1 MITWVTKEH
10 SRGHH
15 VEVPTTECR
24 TAGCFAGWRAIKDG
38 YVQVQHRNYNS
49 YTLVNPAN
57 GNGVVFDGPGRP
69 RQGLHQ
75 YGPDTVAEY
84 ARVELG
90 LTDYEASELFASE
103 NDMSML
109 KHLVDELCTQ
119 PGRSEQSKAKL
130 RETLD
135 DVLAADAEGL
145 WYQGK
150 WIGIVPPE

>member
-1 MITWVTKEH
+1 MITWVTMEH
-10 SRGHH
+10 SLGQH
-15 VEVPTTECR
+15 VEMPTPECR

-38 YVQVQHRNYNS
+38 YVQVQRHKYNS
-49 YTLVNPAN
+49 SYILVNPTNAD
-57 GNGVVFDGPGRP
+57 GVLLEVGGRP
-69 RQGLHQ
+69 PQGL

-150 WIGIVPPE
+150 WICIVPPE